1 MMLTWKKRLE
11 YLADTDFDTDT
22 DSNTESNTDSD
33 TDVNTAKRILER
45 LGIQTS
51 NRFSKFDRS

>member
-33 TDVNTAKRILER
+33 TDVKLREY
-45 LGIQTS
+45 
-51 NRFSKFDRS
+51 